1 MSKITLNIVLD
12 IDDTY
17 EQDLL
22 AKITTLKQVERMSEF
37 SARAIKKALD
47 DPELTEEFNK
57 KIQYNN
63 KGVIMDRKL
72 FYDFTLKKL
81 AYLEEQIAS
90 LRYDMHTAAVL
101 ADKALYKDITT
112 DIMSVID
119 TLFNGIKNSVQI
131 SPGEYVD
138 SLRWKQREQEIIR
151 KFEASLSNFRLLSN
165 ALEFDE
171 SLGSGTDETVAVLKH
186 TVSEIQDTLK
196 SLADGQGK
204 ETEKLTET
212 LQAVLESV
220 ADIKEIIRT
229 RKITSCSETPETS
242 DVKETEPTDTEKSDT
257 SETENKPLFQGDLSK
272 MAAFF
277 GA

>member
-22 AKITTLKQVERMSEF
+22 AKITMLKQVERMSEF

-112 DIMSVID
+112 DIMSIID
-119 TLFNGIKNSVQI
+119 TLFNDIKNSVQI

-138 SLRWKQREQEIIR
+138 SLRWKQREQEITR

-165 ALEFDE
+165 ALELDE
-171 SLGSGTDETVAVLKH
+171 SLGRGTDETVAVLKH

-204 ETEKLTET
+204 ETEKLTKT

-220 ADIKEIIRT
+220 ADVKEIIRT
-229 RKITSCSETPETS
+229 SKITSCSETPETS
-242 DVKETEPTDTEKSDT
+242 DVKEAESTDTEKSNT

>member
-101 ADKALYKDITT
+101 ADKALYKDITA
-112 DIMSVID
+112 DIMSIID
-119 TLFNGIKNSVQI
+119 TLFSSIKNSVQI

-138 SLRWKQREQEIIR
+138 SLRWKQREQEITH

-165 ALEFDE
+165 VLELDE
-171 SLGSGTDETVAVLKH
+171 DLDRGTDETIAVLKH
-186 TVSEIQDTLK
+186 TVSEIQYTLK
-196 SLADGQGK
+196 SLADEQGK

-220 ADIKEIIRT
+220 ADVKEIIRT
-229 RKITSCSETPETS
+229 SKITSCSETQETS

-257 SETENKPLFQGDLSK
+257 SKTENKPLFQGDLSK